1 MTNLERTKEIDR
13 YLSGEM
19 TEEEKT
25 GFEGLLSEE
34 DLSYNDKH
42 NLRQEM
48 ELQKNI
54 EYAIRER
61 GLREMLLKEETKI
74 KHEETKIKHEEEKIK
89 HEEEKIKDD
98 EKIRRIKIWS
108 FGSGFVTALAAVIL
122 FLLVVAPV
130 ARQMQDMSVREV
142 AEIGPPRGTGELD
155 NALSLMRVGEWKK
168 ASQAVDDILARTAN
182 SSDKDTIK
190 LHDNAEWLK
199 ALCLM
204 HSGKVVKAK
213 RLLRK
218 IADSD
223 SHYSI
228 QAKEML
234 EELEK

>member
-1 MTNLERTKEIDR
+1 MTNLERTKGIDR

-61 GLREMLLKEETKI
+61 GLREMLLKEEAKI
-74 KHEETKIKHEEEKIK
+74 KHGKKT
-89 HEEEKIKDD
+89 
-98 EKIRRIKIWS
+98 RRITIWS
-108 FGSGFVTALAAVIL
+108 LGSGIVTALAAVIL

-130 ARQMQDMSVREV
+130 ARQMQDMSARYV
-142 AEIGPPRGTGELD
+142 AAVGEPRGTDELN
-155 NALSLMRVGEWKK
+155 NALSLMQAGEWKK

-182 SSDKDTIK
+182 SPDEETIE

-199 ALCLM
+199 AICLM

-223 SHYSI
+223 SPYSI
-228 QAKEML
+228 QAKKML